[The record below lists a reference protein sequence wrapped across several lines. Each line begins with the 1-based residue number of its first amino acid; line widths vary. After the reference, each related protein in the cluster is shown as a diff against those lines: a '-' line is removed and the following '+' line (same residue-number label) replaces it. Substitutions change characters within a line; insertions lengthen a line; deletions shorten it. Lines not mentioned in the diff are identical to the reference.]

1 MSLVYMCRAGDSEFV
16 LHIRGKIEN
25 TTKVNPESCWKCNY
39 YSFLKVSLIHSV
51 ILRFWIGI
59 LYPSVSLLLKYCTRF
74 NTHTHAR
81 ARAHTHPYAHMG
93 TRAQTHA
100 RTHACIHARTRTN
113 TRTRT
118 HTGTHTRTHIHTH
131 AHTRTILTS
140 KLSQHTYTVAW
151 RWISSGILVT
161 LWMRFTHAYIRRP
174 YKIRETYYIINTLY
188 SYHVI

>member
-25 TTKVNPESCWKCNY
+25 TAKVNPESSWKCNC

-81 ARAHTHPYAHMG
+81 ARTHTHTHTRAHAHKRTHAHTHAYTHVHAHIRVHAH
-93 TRAQTHA
+93 TRA
-100 RTHACIHARTRTN
+100 
-113 TRTRT
+113 
-118 HTGTHTRTHIHTH
+118 HTH

-151 RWISSGILVT
+151 WWISSGILVT